1 MHEVNQA
8 AQHTQTV
15 HDINQAK
22 YDQGLQKDTYLI
34 VGAIAL
40 LIIVQGY
47 VVYTILSYAGPA
59 VSASIRGLYIVF
71 FLLVIGIETVG
82 YWEVRKSLKQHMH
95 EFRYYD

>member
-1 MHEVNQA
+1 MHEVNPA
-8 AQHTQTV
+8 TQRTKV
-15 HDINQAK
+15 APDINQAK

-40 LIIVQGY
+40 LIVVQGY

-59 VSASIRGLYIVF
+59 VSASIRALYIVF
-71 FLLVIGIETVG
+71 FLLVISIETVG
-82 YWEVRKSLKQHMH
+82 YWQVRKSLKQHMH

>member
-1 MHEVNQA
+1 MHEVNQTSHQA
-8 AQHTQTV
+8 YAT

-40 LIIVQGY
+40 LILVEGY

-59 VSASIRGLYIVF
+59 VSASVRGLYIVF
-71 FLLVIGIETVG
+71 FLLVVGIETIG
-82 YWEVRKSLKQHMH
+82 YWQVRKSLKQHMH

>member
-1 MHEVNQA
+1 MHEVNPA
-8 AQHTQTV
+8 TQHMQKM

-40 LIIVQGY
+40 LIIVQGH

-71 FLLVIGIETVG
+71 FLLVVGIETVG